1 MGRHGPRELILE
13 VLVSKGPLNCRE
25 LEAGTGLSRK
35 QIYNA
40 VNRAWRSGVVLRT
53 EEPVRRS
60 ERVLRGRAGA
70 SQNMRQFH
78 RYMLRPE
85 GVSKASVDGSR
96 YVEFSEE
103 YLDPRGGGGLSKAQM
118 ILDYLVEHGDEAFFS
133 ADLVEAL
140 GDRGIKGCDI
150 MSNVRRHEAKGL
162 VYVRGYKS
170 EERETPFKEG
180 FLMSYIDQELPRDD
194 ALKEAI
200 GRTDVAL
207 QDRASSSP
215 TMERIHRIR
224 DIVLEH
230 SHLRKIVS
238 KAFIEQKLKN
248 GAYEVEF
255 ALERALQ
262 LYPDMKVVKLFNA
275 YNYYYH
281 QSLAEEDLSAAL
293 KMKRNYIRKVKG
305 RDNRIG
311 HNWEAVADWFIDK
324 FTTGARFWT
333 QSHRQKGMDSRRITL
348 HLFKSVGGRRSKAE
362 VDRVWEITPGVFASP
377 ITYVLSCKWGL
388 VHKKHIDD
396 FLEVLRWSKDFG
408 VDTEGGREI
417 KNGIVGVFAAS
428 AFNPKDNVYI
438 GDEKIS
444 LAQYA
449 SRRQLQLVTA
459 ADFNEKMRER
469 GVNRLTVQAICRVAR
484 AENQVRETLD
494 SLWRDPERAGEIM
507 KELRGENEDLYK
519 FEQMLES
526 EDESPNKVKDQKR
539 SM

>member
-1 MGRHGPRELILE
+1 M
-13 VLVSKGPLNCRE
+13 V
-25 LEAGTGLSRK
+25 
-35 QIYNA
+35 
-40 VNRAWRSGVVLRT
+40 
-53 EEPVRRS
+53 
-60 ERVLRGRAGA
+60 
-70 SQNMRQFH
+70 
-78 RYMLRPE
+78 
-85 GVSKASVDGSR
+85 
-96 YVEFSEE
+96 FSEE

-118 ILDYLVEHGDEAFFS
+118 IMDYLVEHGDEAFFS

-140 GDRGIKGCDI
+140 GDRGVKGSDI

-180 FLMSYIDQELPRDD
+180 FLMSYIDQELHRDD
-194 ALKEAI
+194 ALREAI

-224 DIVLEH
+224 SIVLEH

-238 KAFIEQKLKN
+238 KAFIENKLKN

-469 GVNRLTVQAICRVAR
+469 GVNRLTAQAICRVAR
-484 AENQVRETLD
+484 DENQVRETLD

-507 KELRGENEDLYK
+507 MELRDENEDLYK
-519 FEQMLES
+519 FEEILES
-526 EDESPNKVKDQKR
+526 YDTKPSMKKDQ
-539 SM
+539 